1 LAGSPK
7 TPYIFDDRCTPEEA
21 AEALLEVYELGPEER
36 KRRGLKGR
44 EWVMSDESG
53 MSARAMCNNI
63 ISSLDTTFS
72 KFTPRPRYD
81 LIKVEDYKIEKV
93 KHKLTGY

>member
-7 TPYIFDDRCTPEEA
+7 TPYIFDDKCTPEEA

-44 EWVMSDESG
+44 EWVTSDESG
-53 MSARAMCNNI
+53 MSARVMCENVI
-63 ISSLDTTFS
+63 QGMEEAFS
-72 KFTPRPRYD
+72 KFKPRTKYD
-81 LIKVEDYKIEKV
+81 VIKVEDKQVERV
-93 KHKLTGY
+93 PHKLIGY